1 MTFIG
6 SMITGVKALMFSAD
20 YFPEDE
26 NAKPD
31 KLEEWLNKHVPAEKL
46 QSLLVGFSV
55 VLSIGLML
63 VLFMLL
69 PTFVAGAVSCHDPCT
84 P

>member
-1 MTFIG
+1 MPSRTSWRNG
-6 SMITGVKALMFSAD
+6 S
-20 YFPEDE
+20 
-26 NAKPD
+26 
-31 KLEEWLNKHVPAEKL
+31 NKHVPAEKL

-69 PTFVAGAVSCHDPCT
+69 PTFLAGAVSCHDPCT